1 MNNSQALITVKNLK
15 KTFPQNIHAIKGI
28 DFEVYDNEIFGL
40 LGANGSGKS
49 TTLRILA
56 TVLEPT
62 SGHINFR
69 DLDHDHKRIRYE
81 IGYIPQQDLL
91 FSDLTVLDNVRL
103 FADSY
108 NFSYAARAR
117 VINEMFER
125 MELNDYRNRQVG
137 DLSGG
142 YKKRLSIAIALLHK
156 PKVIIAD
163 EITIGLDPDLRQKIW
178 DLLLELKKEATIIFT
193 THYLE
198 EAEFLCDRIALM
210 NLGEIVAYGNPQ
222 TIINETK
229 SKDLNDVFYKLI
241 THKAEDEATN

>member
-1 MNNSQALITVKNLK
+1 MAQSNIVISVKNLSK
-15 KTFPQNIHAIKGI
+15 HFPPNIEAVKGI
-28 DFEVYDNEIFGL
+28 SFDVAQNEIFGL

-49 TTLRILA
+49 TTLRVLA

-62 SGHINFR
+62 HGQVTYHG
-69 DLDHDHKRIRYE
+69 LDHNHQKIRHK

-91 FSDLTVLDNVRL
+91 YNDLTVLDNAKL

-108 NFSYAARAR
+108 EFTKAQRGEAIYQ
-117 VINEMFER
+117 MFER
-125 MELNDYRNRQVG
+125 LELVNYRNRRVG

-142 YKKRLSIAIALLHK
+142 YKKRLSIAIALLHQ
-156 PKVIIAD
+156 PSIIIAD

-178 DLLLELKKEATIIFT
+178 DLLLKLKKEATIIFT

-210 NLGEIVAYGNPQ
+210 NLGEIVAYGQPQ
-222 TIINETK
+222 AIIKRTQSANLNE
-229 SKDLNDVFYKLI
+229 VFYKLI
-241 THKAEDEATN
+241 IAKEQP

>member
-1 MNNSQALITVKNLK
+1 MDDTKIIIGVNKLA
-15 KTFPQNIHAIKGI
+15 KTFPPNIQAIKGI
-28 DFEVYDNEIFGL
+28 NFDVLDNEIFGL

-56 TVLEPT
+56 TILEPD
-62 SGHINFR
+62 SGQVNYRGLGHN
-69 DLDHDHKRIRYE
+69 HKKIRYN

-91 FSDLTVLDNVRL
+91 YKDLTVLDNAKL

-108 NFSYAARAR
+108 GFSYKDRALA
-117 VINEMFER
+117 IDEMFER
-125 MELNDYRNRQVG
+125 MELNNYRSRMVG

-178 DLLLELKKEATIIFT
+178 DLLIELKKSSSIIFT

-198 EAEFLCDRIALM
+198 EAQFLCDRIALM
-210 NLGEIVAYGNPQ
+210 NLGEIVAYGNPK
-222 TIINETK
+222 TIIASNK
-229 SKDLNDVFYKLI
+229 CKDLNEVFYKLI
-241 THKAEDEATN
+241 TSKGQK

>member
-1 MNNSQALITVKNLK
+1 MASKQAVISVKNLVK
-15 KTFPQNIHAIKGI
+15 YFPPNVKAVKGI
-28 DFEVYDNEIFGL
+28 SFNVYKNEIFGL
-40 LGANGSGKS
+40 LGANGSGKT

-56 TVLEPT
+56 TILEQT
-62 SGHINFR
+62 KGQVEYRGF
-69 DLDHDHKRIRYE
+69 DHDHQRIRHQ

-91 FSDLTVLDNVRL
+91 YGDLSVMDNAKL

-108 NFSYAARAR
+108 NFSRYQRKRA
-117 VINEMFER
+117 IGEMFER
-125 MELNDYRNRQVG
+125 MELVGYENRLVG

-156 PKVIIAD
+156 PKIIIAD

-178 DLLLELKKEATIIFT
+178 DLLLELKKDSTIIFT

-210 NLGEIVAYGNPQ
+210 SLGEIVAYGQPQ
-222 TIINETK
+222 TIIRRTNSKNLNE
-229 SKDLNDVFYKLI
+229 VFHKLI
-241 THKAEDEATN
+241 TAKGRA